1 MANVKIVF
9 CGSEKSELDCMELQ
23 CFKNTREE
31 IFLSIKD
38 TRIDDEYYGSQFI
51 CLDKATA
58 IKLHRELKKQISYIQ
73 EDVVYE

>member
-9 CGSEKSELDCMELQ
+9 CGSEKSELDNVELQ

-31 IFLSIKD
+31 IFISIRD
-38 TRIDDEYYGSQFI
+38 NGIDDDYYGTRFI

-58 IKLHRELKKQISYIQ
+58 IKLHRELKKQISYI
-73 EDVVYE
+73 EEGVPNE